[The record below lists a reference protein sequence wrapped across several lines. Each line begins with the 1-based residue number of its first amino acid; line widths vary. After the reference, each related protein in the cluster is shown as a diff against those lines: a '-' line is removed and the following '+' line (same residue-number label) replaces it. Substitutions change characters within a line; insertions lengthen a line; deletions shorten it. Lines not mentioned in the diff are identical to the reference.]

1 MTETGSRERSSAG
14 LFGSLRRAFG
24 HLVELLHTRLELAS
38 VEIEARLQ
46 DALQLLLWS
55 VVAFFSAALALLMLT
70 LTLLIVFW
78 DTHRLL
84 VAGVI
89 TAFFAVLAIAAILA
103 VRHRLRTRT
112 ILLAAT
118 IGELKRDVA
127 ALDGTG

>member
-1 MTETGSRERSSAG
+1 MAISS
-14 LFGSLRRAFG
+14 SS
-24 HLVELLHTRLELAS
+24 LHTRLELAS

-70 LTLLIVFW
+70 LTLLISVLGYPSAAGGRGRSPPFSLFW
-78 DTHRLL
+78 RLPRYSWY
-84 VAGVI
+84 
-89 TAFFAVLAIAAILA
+89 AIDYE
-103 VRHRLRTRT
+103 TRT

-127 ALDGTG
+127 ALDGSR

>member
-1 MTETGSRERSSAG
+1 MTETGPRERSSAG
-14 LFGSLRRAFG
+14 LFGSLRRALG

-84 VAGVI
+84 VAGII
-89 TAFFAVLAIAAILA
+89 TAFFAVLSIAAILV

-118 IGELKRDVA
+118 ISELRRDVA
-127 ALDGTG
+127 ALDGSG

>member
-1 MTETGSRERSSAG
+1 MSESGSRERSSAG
-14 LFGSLRRAFG
+14 LFGSLRRALG

-38 VEIEARLQ
+38 IEIEARLQ
-46 DALQLLLWS
+46 DALQLMLWS

-84 VAGVI
+84 VAGII
-89 TAFFAVLAIAAILA
+89 TAFFALVAIAAILL
-103 VRHRLRTRT
+103 VRHRLRIRT

-118 IGELKRDVA
+118 ISELKRDVD
-127 ALDGTG
+127 ALDGST